1 MLQIASEP
9 LPSCQVQL
17 TIVVPAD
24 RLARELDAVAQEI
37 ARQQRIPGYRPG
49 KAPLQ
54 RVAELVG
61 EDKLREEAIE
71 RLTNKVVLEALR
83 IEKLEPV
90 APVSVGVESED
101 PLTFRAVVPLQPKVV
116 LGDYHSLRIPMP
128 TMPQVQPE
136 DVDAALDEIYQGL
149 AEVMPV
155 DRPAEA
161 GDLMGLS
168 LVGRSAWAEGGAGA
182 EGSEGELLFENRDL
196 SLRLSSEDAAASG
209 IPPKSID
216 ALIGLKPGDAVAF
229 SATYSE
235 MWPEARLQGRAA
247 DFRGEVLS
255 LRSAVPPSPE
265 VAAER
270 LGLAS
275 PEELRDTVSA
285 QIGIR
290 ALLDTRSEASGRAVD
305 ALVDQ
310 SEIDYPPALMELEMV
325 EGINELR
332 RSVERQGYPWESW
345 LAMQE
350 QNQEAMLADLE
361 RMAET
366 RIKRNWVM
374 MAFAEAENI
383 GISEAEINTEVN
395 RVLAEM
401 ARTQTAQ
408 SSRQRPDRDA
418 IRMEIGSRML
428 FGRAISRLLEIVGGE
443 DSGGDAGD
451 ANAAASAD
459 PLLQAPTA
467 TLAEPEAAAVA
478 EPEAAAAAAV
488 AGGPAP
494 TDIEPSIDPQAEA

>member
-9 LPSCQVQL
+9 LPSRQVQL

-24 RLARELDAVAQEI
+24 RLAREIDAVAQEV
-37 ARQQRIPGYRPG
+37 ARKQRIPGYRPG

-54 RVAELVG
+54 RVSELVG

-71 RLTNKVVLEALR
+71 RLTNKVVIEALR
-83 IEKLEPV
+83 TEALEPV
-90 APVSVGVESED
+90 APVSVAVESED
-101 PLTFRAVVPLQPKVV
+101 PLTFRAVVPLPPKVV
-116 LGDYHSLRIPMP
+116 LGDYHALRIEMP
-128 TMPQVQPE
+128 EMPQVQPE

-149 AEVMPV
+149 AEILPV

-168 LVGRSAWAEGGAGA
+168 LVGRSAGAEGGAGA
-182 EGSEGELLFENRDL
+182 DSGAGADGGAGTAGGSGTEGDRSDRELLFENKDL
-196 SLRLSSEDAAASG
+196 SLRLSSEDAAAAG

-216 ALIGLKPGDAVAF
+216 ALIGLRPGDSVAF

-247 DFRGEVLS
+247 EFQGEVLS
-255 LRSAVPPSPE
+255 LQAAVPPSPE

-275 PEELRDTVSA
+275 PDELRDTVGA

-310 SEIDYPPALMELEMV
+310 SEIEYPPALMELEMV
-325 EGINELR
+325 EGIAELR

-345 LAMQE
+345 LAMQA
-350 QNQEAMLADLE
+350 QNQEAMLADIE

-366 RIKRNWVM
+366 RIRRNWVM

-401 ARTQTAQ
+401 ARTQAAQ

-443 DSGGDAGD
+443 AGT
-451 ANAAASAD
+451 
-459 PLLQAPTA
+459 Q
-467 TLAEPEAAAVA
+467 
-478 EPEAAAAAAV
+478 
-488 AGGPAP
+488 
-494 TDIEPSIDPQAEA
+494 PSIDPQAEA